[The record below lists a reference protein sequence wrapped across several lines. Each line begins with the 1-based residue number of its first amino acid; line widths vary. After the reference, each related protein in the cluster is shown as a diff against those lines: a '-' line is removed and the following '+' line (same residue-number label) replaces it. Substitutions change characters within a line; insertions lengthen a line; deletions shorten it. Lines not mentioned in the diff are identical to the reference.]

1 MILDNLLQVAAADP
15 QLCRDLVH
23 GVENGN
29 HVCLSLTH
37 ATGAAPINRNMNSAA
52 YQHVFKRVW
61 MIEMSCLPVRKT
73 DTLGKLLW
81 CSSRSSADKGPP
93 LFLLGYP

>member
-29 HVCLSLTH
+29 HVSLSLTH
-37 ATGAAPINRNMNSAA
+37 ATASG
-52 YQHVFKRVW
+52 
-61 MIEMSCLPVRKT
+61 
-73 DTLGKLLW
+73 LLAVI
-81 CSSRSSADKGPP
+81 SKPMELREA
-93 LFLLGYP
+93 